1 MVMKETDY
9 SEVQHS
15 LSATASLISAAGGC
29 HCSNEAKGCSLEKD
43 EHLSANPDKYVLI
56 SHLS

>member
-1 MVMKETDY
+1 MKETDY

-29 HCSNEAKGCSLEKD
+29 HCLNGAKGCSLEKD
-43 EHLSANPDKYVLI
+43 EHLSDNPDKYV
-56 SHLS
+56 S